1 LHRNKSLLVFINKF
15 GLLYIKN
22 LTGGQDMTASSAPE
36 KNNFVIVLAGEAGQ
50 GVQAIVT
57 LLTKAFKQEGFY
69 VFAAHEF
76 MSRVRG
82 GSNSSLLRIGAQP
95 VCAWTG
101 RNDLCFVFDDKAAN
115 HLKNRIYP
123 DTFVLGDGLKGTV
136 EQHFIDVPLARMAKE
151 AGGTILINMIVAGI
165 IWGILG
171 GRKEIIEDVVRSFFS
186 GKTAEIIDN
195 NLTAVRSGIAAG
207 AELKRSGQTPLSLA
221 PPGAQRQDLHLTG
234 TEAFTMGAIAGG
246 CNFVSAYPMS
256 PASGV
261 YTALAKH
268 GRNFGIIVEQAEDE
282 ISAANM
288 VIGAWYAG
296 ARALTTTS
304 GGGFALM
311 TEALSLAGVTE
322 TPMVILLAQRPAPAT
337 GLATRTEQGD
347 LNLALYGGH
356 GEFPRILLAP
366 GNPEQVFA
374 HAQNAF
380 YLADTY
386 QVPVIVLTDQYLM
399 DSSCD
404 VANLAVPDT
413 SPATT
418 VVKTAADYQRY
429 AFTETAIS
437 PRGVPGLGEGLVA
450 FDSHE
455 HDEDGHISEDLDMRL
470 KMVEKRSRKLQL
482 IAENAMPP
490 DWIGPEDAGNLI
502 ICWGSTLEI
511 AREAVAGLDL
521 KNIAIMHFQQ
531 VFPLHEET
539 RKRLRKVSSFIL
551 LEGNPAGQF
560 GGLLKQ
566 YWGIDWKHRILK
578 CNGLQFSVEEV
589 QTALRKIVE
598 QEVKK

>member
-1 LHRNKSLLVFINKF
+1 
-15 GLLYIKN
+15 
-22 LTGGQDMTASSAPE
+22 MTASYAPE
-36 KNNFVIVLAGEAGQ
+36 RSDLAIVLAGEAGQ
-50 GVQAIVT
+50 GVQAIGS
-57 LLTKAFKQEGFY
+57 LLAKAFKQERFY
-69 VFAAHEF
+69 VFTAHEF

-82 GSNSSLLRIGAQP
+82 GSNSSLLRIGTKP
-95 VCAWTG
+95 VCAWTE
-101 RNDLCFVFDDKAAN
+101 RNDLCFVFDDKAAA
-115 HLKNRIYP
+115 HLKKRIYP
-123 DTFVLGDGLKGTV
+123 DTFVLGDGLKET
-136 EQHFIDVPLARMAKE
+136 ENRNFIDVPLARMAKE
-151 AGGTILINMIVAGI
+151 AGGTILVNTIVAGI
-165 IWGILG
+165 IWGVLG
-171 GRKEIIEDVVRSFFS
+171 GRKEIIEDVVKRFFS
-186 GKTAEIIDN
+186 GKTADIIDN
-195 NLTAVRSGIAAG
+195 NLTAVRSGIEAG
-207 AELKRSGQTPLSLA
+207 AELKRSGQTPLSLTQQSK
-221 PPGAQRQDLHLTG
+221 PRQDLHLTG

-261 YTALAKH
+261 YTSLAKH

-347 LNLALYGGH
+347 LNLALYAGH

-366 GNPEQVFA
+366 GNPEQAFA

-380 YLADTY
+380 CLADTY

-399 DSSCD
+399 DSSFD
-404 VANLAVPDT
+404 VANLAV
-413 SPATT
+413 SETT
-418 VVKTAADYQRY
+418 PGTTIVKTTADYQRY
-429 AFTETAIS
+429 VFTETAIS

-455 HDEDGHISEDLDMRL
+455 HDEDGHISEDLDMRVA
-470 KMVEKRSRKLQL
+470 MVEKRSRKLQL
-482 IAENAMPP
+482 ITDNAIPP
-490 DWIGPEDAGNLI
+490 DWIGPEDAIHLV

-511 AREAVAGLDL
+511 AREAIAGLDL

-539 RKRLRKVSSFIL
+539 RKRLQNVSSFIL
-551 LEGNPAGQF
+551 LEGNPTGQF
-560 GGLLKQ
+560 GGLLRQ

-589 QTALRKIVE
+589 QTALRKIAE
-598 QEVKK
+598 QEAKK